1 MYQTEKSFYQAM
13 KKNLSKVHWQR
24 IETGALQQGVPDVNA
39 CYGGYEFWVELK
51 CTTNDTVSLTPFQIA
66 WHMRRATA
74 GGISWIL
81 VADSKRKALTLHTGN
96 SALELSK
103 HGVSSSKAFEHQ
115 CLIDWPLLL
124 RQLCLTDRLID

>member
-1 MYQTEKSFYQAM
+1 MYQTEKKLYQAM
-13 KKNLSKVHWQR
+13 KTNLSKVHWQR
-24 IETGALQQGVPDVNA
+24 IETGALQQGVPDVNG

-66 WHMRRATA
+66 WHMRRANA
-74 GGISWIL
+74 GGVSWIM
-81 VADSKRKALTLHTGN
+81 VANSKQKAITLHTGN

-115 CLIDWPLLL
+115 YLIDWPLLL